1 MHKQHGKTSHKLL
14 YSAFAVTIIL
24 VCALVVW
31 LIMAAK
37 GITSGFTENMNTM
50 HLREMTNLTQANFK
64 SGLSM
69 RYSALKSIG
78 ESVNDEDTQ
87 RMENMSRFIT
97 YAEQN
102 NDFEFMAF
110 IDKDGYYYSKDGKR
124 PAASQLSFL
133 ANLLAGEDKLISYN
147 EAFLDNNMIV
157 LGTQI
162 APIQY
167 EDTEIIAVIAGFSAD
182 SIGQHLF
189 LRSEDGRT
197 NASIVT
203 KDGNFIVYNTYFT
216 DMPHGSN
223 VLSKFREYAVFDKG
237 FSVDSIADDFKKGKS
252 DMVTFTAENT
262 HMCMYYSPIDGTEWY
277 MLMEVPYDVV
287 DRMTEKL
294 SGDLNRNAIAM
305 MTSIMIL
312 IIFIFFIYLTNL
324 KVHSKQLETAREQ
337 AEQASIAKSEFLSRM
352 SHEIRTPMNGIIGM
366 TEIARRNKNDPEKVD
381 DCLKKVELSSKHLMS
396 LINDVLDMSKIESG
410 KIQLKN
416 EFFDLRMFIENIE
429 NIYRIQAEEKNID
442 FEICLWGEVDKFI
455 KGDSL
460 RLNQII
466 TNFLSNAFKFTP
478 EGGKITFSISELKH
492 EESTVFLRFAVKDT
506 GIGIKKEN
514 LEKIFEAFEQE
525 NAEITHKF
533 GGTGLGLSIVRKFS
547 ELMGGTVSVESEY
560 GKGSEFEV
568 SLPFTITENS
578 DIIDWESEKGIE
590 DRTARRK
597 TYDFKGKH
605 ILLAEDNELNREIA
619 VELLGNVTGAEIDEA
634 EDGQKAVEI
643 FEASAVDFY
652 DLILMDIQMPN
663 MNGFEA
669 TKKIRSMERPD
680 AATVPIFAMTANAFA
695 EDEEKS
701 RAAGMNA
708 HLSKPLEISAV
719 LAAMNEILN
728 HE

>member
-203 KDGNFIVYNTYFT
+203 K
-216 DMPHGSN
+216 
-223 VLSKFREYAVFDKG
+223 
-237 FSVDSIADDFKKGKS
+237 
-252 DMVTFTAENT
+252 ENT
-262 HMCMYYSPIDGTEWY
+262 PFSTKDF
-277 MLMEVPYDVV
+277 
-287 DRMTEKL
+287 R
-294 SGDLNRNAIAM
+294 
-305 MTSIMIL
+305 
-312 IIFIFFIYLTNL
+312 LT
-324 KVHSKQLETAREQ
+324 V
-337 AEQASIAKSEFLSRM
+337 
-352 SHEIRTPMNGIIGM
+352 
-366 TEIARRNKNDPEKVD
+366 
-381 DCLKKVELSSKHLMS
+381 
-396 LINDVLDMSKIESG
+396 
-410 KIQLKN
+410 
-416 EFFDLRMFIENIE
+416 
-429 NIYRIQAEEKNID
+429 
-442 FEICLWGEVDKFI
+442 
-455 KGDSL
+455 
-460 RLNQII
+460 
-466 TNFLSNAFKFTP
+466 
-478 EGGKITFSISELKH
+478 
-492 EESTVFLRFAVKDT
+492 
-506 GIGIKKEN
+506 
-514 LEKIFEAFEQE
+514 
-525 NAEITHKF
+525 
-533 GGTGLGLSIVRKFS
+533 
-547 ELMGGTVSVESEY
+547 
-560 GKGSEFEV
+560 
-568 SLPFTITENS
+568 
-578 DIIDWESEKGIE
+578 
-590 DRTARRK
+590 
-597 TYDFKGKH
+597 
-605 ILLAEDNELNREIA
+605 
-619 VELLGNVTGAEIDEA
+619 
-634 EDGQKAVEI
+634 
-643 FEASAVDFY
+643 
-652 DLILMDIQMPN
+652 
-663 MNGFEA
+663 
-669 TKKIRSMERPD
+669 
-680 AATVPIFAMTANAFA
+680 
-695 EDEEKS
+695 
-701 RAAGMNA
+701 
-708 HLSKPLEISAV
+708 
-719 LAAMNEILN
+719 
-728 HE
+728 